1 MFYLSLSPIILPLTI
16 HYLHLLTLLTGP
28 PLDVWSLGVILFA
41 MLCGRLPFEGPDLI
55 GTKRPREQI
64 IKTRITK
71 NQYKIDEQLTPEA
84 KDLIRRML
92 QIDPNERASLPEIFN
107 HVWVRPAISGN
118 FADILQSQAAAA
130 AMQNTNITPTRS
142 SILDPTNNTT
152 ATTTTS
158 SNVNSVLL
166 PTLHNNI
173 STKTTT
179 TTNNTISV
187 NTSTNTT
194 TTTMNVERDEDTIGV
209 LERADSLPT
218 GAIKVLY
225 IHYDRHM

>member
-1 MFYLSLSPIILPLTI
+1 MFYLSLSHINLPLTI
-16 HYLHLLTLLTGP
+16 HYFHSLTLLTGP

-118 FADILQSQAAAA
+118 FADILQSQAAVA

-142 SILDPTNNTT
+142 SILDPINN
-152 ATTTTS
+152 TTTS
-158 SNVNSVLL
+158 SNVNSVLS

-179 TTNNTISV
+179 TTTNTISV
-187 NTSTNTT
+187 NTTTNTT
-194 TTTMNVERDEDTIGV
+194 TTANVERDEDTIGV

-225 IHYDRHM
+225 IHYYRPM